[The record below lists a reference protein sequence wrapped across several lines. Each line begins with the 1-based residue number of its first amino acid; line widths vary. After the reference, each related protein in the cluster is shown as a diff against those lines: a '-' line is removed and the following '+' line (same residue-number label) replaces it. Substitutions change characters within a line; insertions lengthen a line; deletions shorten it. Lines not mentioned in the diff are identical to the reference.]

1 MGQCLGAGA
10 LEPASPGTGPG
21 PATHWRW
28 LLRQVTQPFRASVS
42 ISKVGMILRLSTPAE
57 KS

>member
-10 LEPASPGTGPG
+10 LVPASLGTGPG

-28 LLRQVTQPFRASVS
+28 LLRQVTQPFRASLS
-42 ISKVGMILRLSTPAE
+42 ISKVGISKELRWQS
-57 KS
+57 

>member
-10 LEPASPGTGPG
+10 LVPASLGTGPG

-42 ISKVGMILRLSTPAE
+42 ISKVGISKELRWQS
-57 KS
+57 